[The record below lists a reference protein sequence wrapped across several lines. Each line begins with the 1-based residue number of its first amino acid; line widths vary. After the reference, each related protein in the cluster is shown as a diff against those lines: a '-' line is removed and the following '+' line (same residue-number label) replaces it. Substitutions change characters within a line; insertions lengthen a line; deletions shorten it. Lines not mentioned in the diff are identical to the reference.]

1 MKLWQPVAALL
12 CCAMFSGCVPMQ
24 TNVENLMQP
33 PKLTDLQYQVD
44 TALRDAVGKDFS
56 LKYPRNG
63 THKSA
68 FNFIDLS
75 GDGRDEAIAFFSTT
89 EEYLQLAVLTQ
100 TDNGWSVAD
109 ILPGI
114 GFYSEVDFVSFE
126 QVGGSPMLM
135 VGWGGTG
142 LENNIM
148 ALYNYTPQDSG
159 QAVLQLDSRWNYSRM
174 TLTDIDQSGTNEI
187 LLLVSA
193 DSYEPSSPTA
203 QLIGKS
209 TYGIIDL
216 LAEANLP
223 RNITTFYP
231 PVMGGI
237 GNDRYGATVDCVLS
251 NGELCTI
258 TLAFD
263 GETLLLP
270 LNNTEQNLFQQTMRT
285 QYVLSDDV
293 NGDATVDIPLER
305 LAKGYNEGSTDS
317 IHFTEYSN
325 IQEDL
330 LASVQTAY
338 INRARGYRLLF
349 PDSWT
354 GQPISA
360 QLTPDGSEIVFF
372 LAETDNLYDHSGEL
386 LKIKV
391 YSTQDGQDMLDS
403 ERYFQLAAKGT
414 YLYCAALPDSPPEG
428 LGLTR
433 QEVRKLFSLLTN

>member
-44 TALRDAVGKDFS
+44 TALRDAVGKDFN

-63 THKSA
+63 TYKSA
-68 FNFIDLS
+68 FTFIDLS
-75 GDGRDEAIAFFSTT
+75 GDGKDEAIAFFSTT

-100 TDNGWSVAD
+100 TKEGWMVAD

-114 GFYSEVDFVSFE
+114 GFFSEVDFVSFE

-142 LENNIM
+142 LENNVM
-148 ALYNYTPQDSG
+148 TLYNYAPATSG
-159 QAVLQLDSRWNYSRM
+159 QAVLQPDSRWDYNRM
-174 TLTDIDQSGTNEI
+174 TLTDIDQNGTNEI
-187 LLLVSA
+187 LLLLSA

-203 QLIGKS
+203 QLVGKS
-209 TYGIIDL
+209 ADGIIDL
-216 LAEANLP
+216 LAEVELP

-237 GNDRYGATVDCVLS
+237 GDGRYGATVDCMLG

-258 TLAFD
+258 TIAYD
-263 GETLLLP
+263 GQELLLP
-270 LNNTEQNLFQQTMRT
+270 LNGTEQNLFRQTMRT
-285 QYVLSDDV
+285 QYVLSDDI
-293 NGDATVDIPLER
+293 NGDSTVDIPLER
-305 LAKGYNEGSTDS
+305 LAKGYTHGSSDS
-317 IHFTEYSN
+317 IYFTEYSN
-325 IQEDL
+325 IQEGQL
-330 LASVQTAY
+330 TSIRTAY
-338 INRARGYRLLF
+338 INRAKGYRLLF

-354 GQPISA
+354 GQPVSA

-391 YSTQDGQDMLDS
+391 YSTQNGQDMLDS

-414 YLYCAALPDSPPEG
+414 YLYCGLLPDNPPEE
-428 LGLTR
+428 LELTR
-433 QEVRKLFSLLTN
+433 AEVQKLFSLVAS

>member
-33 PKLTDLQYQVD
+33 PKLTDLQYQVN
-44 TALRDAVGKDFS
+44 TALRDAVGKDFN

-63 THKSA
+63 KYKSA

-75 GDGRDEAIAFFSTT
+75 GDGKDEAVAFFSTA
-89 EEYLQLAVLTQ
+89 EEYLQMAVLTQ
-100 TDNGWSVAD
+100 STDGWMVAD

-114 GFYSEVDFVSFE
+114 GFFSEVDFVSFE
-126 QVGGSPMLM
+126 QVGGNPMLM

-148 ALYNYTPQDSG
+148 TLYNYAPTNSG
-159 QAVLQLDSRWNYSRM
+159 QPVLQPNSRWDYNRM
-174 TLTDIDQSGTNEI
+174 TLTDLDQNGTNEI

-203 QLIGKS
+203 QLVGKS
-209 TYGIIDL
+209 SDGIIDL
-216 LAEANLP
+216 LAEVDLP

-237 GNDRYGATVDCVLS
+237 GDGHYGATVDCVLG
-251 NGELCTI
+251 NEDLCTI
-258 TLAFD
+258 TLAYD
-263 GETLLLP
+263 GQNLLLP
-270 LNNTEQNLFQQTMRT
+270 LNDTEQNLFRQTMRT

-305 LAKGYNEGSTDS
+305 LAKGYSIGGSDS
-317 IHFTEYSN
+317 IYFTEYSN
-325 IQEDL
+325 IQEKQL
-330 LASVQTAY
+330 VSVEAAY
-338 INRARGYRLLF
+338 INRAKGYRLLF
-349 PDSWT
+349 PDSWN

-372 LAETDNLYDHSGEL
+372 VAETDNLYDHSGEL

-391 YSTQDGQDMLDS
+391 YSTQNGQDMLDS

-428 LGLTR
+428 LELTKA
-433 QEVRKLFSLLTN
+433 EVKGLFSLVTS